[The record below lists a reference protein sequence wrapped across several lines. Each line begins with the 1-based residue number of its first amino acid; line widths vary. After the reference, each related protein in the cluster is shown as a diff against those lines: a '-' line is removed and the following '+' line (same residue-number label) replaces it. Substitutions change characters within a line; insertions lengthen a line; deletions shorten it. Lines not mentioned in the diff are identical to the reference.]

1 MAIKFSL
8 YNYTVFFAALSPLFI
23 STYLLLNSVFQG
35 NLRGIIFLVGN
46 ALASSIGLLVKSA
59 AKMKRGPLKYG
70 DKYNQVSD
78 PNSLP
83 PAHDFC
89 DVFEPPHSS
98 LKYYGLPSSHAVFF
112 GYTLAYISAG
122 INSNPNK
129 PGIPFIIL
137 LSVLAGMDL
146 FFRKAS
152 RCDGTMDILAGLVI
166 GGAIGT
172 VWYFLIKFA
181 WPDGKGDKMVYYA
194 KDDINVEKCKLGKQ
208 KFVCKK
214 N

>member
-1 MAIKFSL
+1 MAIKFSM
-8 YNYTVFFAALSPLFI
+8 YNYSVFFAALSPLFI

-46 ALASSIGLLVKSA
+46 ALASAVGLLVKSA
-59 AKMKRGPLKYG
+59 AKRKRGVLKYG
-70 DKYNQVSD
+70 DKYNQASD
-78 PNSLP
+78 TDTLP

-89 DVFEPPHSS
+89 DVFEPAHPS

-112 GYTLAYISAG
+112 GYTLAYIQLG
-122 INSNPNK
+122 IQSNPNK
-129 PGIPFIIL
+129 PGIPFFIL
-137 LSVLAGMDL
+137 LSVLGGMDL

-152 RCDGTMDILAGLVI
+152 KCDGVMDIFAGLII
-166 GGAIGT
+166 GGAMGAA
-172 VWYFLIKFA
+172 WFFLVKYG
-181 WPDGKGDKMVYYA
+181 WPDGKGEKMVYYA